1 MRSCPLQ
8 RIAFYKPRLCI
19 FNGTAGNTPF
29 DSQFH
34 MSFNLNDLEIVPN
47 NKPIPPS
54 ISPLILTAGPPNS
67 NAPSPPQSTPSSN
80 EPASSSTP
88 NIPGNNTETAIE
100 PKKPKK
106 SLWAKAKKEILHY
119 YNGFRLLGVEIRIA
133 AFMCYRFLRGERL
146 NDRERNQLIRTC
158 VDIVRLVPFL
168 VFIIVPFME
177 FLLPFYLKFFPF
189 MLPSTFKDRAE
200 EEKKIKNKLES
211 RLKMAKFLQDTI
223 IHTSHVTNLS
233 EAKDLPKIE
242 EFQEFMATVRES
254 GKMARNEDIL
264 RFSRLFEDHVT
275 LDALTQAQLEALCK
289 MIDINPFGGTGI
301 MKMQIHRQLRKLKEQ
316 DMTLLTKGIDHL
328 TEQELRQ
335 ACRSRGMRTIDLT
348 QARLKAQL
356 LQWLELHVVKK
367 VPVSLLLLSR
377 AFYLQSTTLEPEK
390 QIQMVISKLPE
401 EVQDHATVKA
411 VSELPGKVDP
421 ATKLEILR
429 KEQKHIDAQRIAEK
443 DVKKTA
449 EVASHEVLTDKA
461 EVLESHISEEL
472 HDTAKE
478 IIAKTLDEPL
488 KPIIESTKPA
498 ETPTPV
504 SNVSAEPPSQPPAVP
519 PTVTEPVKV
528 AATEIPLAPETM
540 AADMESTVDMPA
552 VAAVKAES
560 PRDDDFLVTAKD
572 IDNIK
577 EAILNIDVAKD
588 ALEEEHL
595 LDLKADLDEAVKF
608 SPKEIEKEVK
618 VAELTTASAKE
629 EMEITKDQRKVAEE
643 VPAEKKEAIPIEKA
657 EKVTPV
663 VPSVEPIQS
672 STAKV
677 RLAEVEKEPKEAEKV
692 SAEVS
697 KVEPEVNA
705 AKEKEEEEIKT
716 LETEEDIEDKKEAV
730 KQAAKAQKAVKRL
743 NQQVDRLLSDIAGL
757 MNQLQSHKQDV
768 QQKLESEIQTLSEE
782 EKLARMEELRIDQQR
797 MVGVGSVMAALEK
810 LQQQDPD
817 IDSKTHDRWQ
827 KILVALDEDK
837 DGQIELKHILGLLE
851 ILEGEKDGIQMSSM
865 ANALE
870 MLDQEDMKRE
880 EAVEENESSK
890 SKPEYQIEEL
900 KEPKSPDSA

>member
-1 MRSCPLQ
+1 MSLIRLNRFFLNYGRIAKVRPPSRNIIQSSGNPFIMRSCPLQ

-146 NDRERNQLIRTC
+146 NDRERNQ
-158 VDIVRLVPFL
+158 
-168 VFIIVPFME
+168 
-177 FLLPFYLKFFPF
+177 
-189 MLPSTFKDRAE
+189 
-200 EEKKIKNKLES
+200 EKKIKNKLES

-697 KVEPEVNA
+697 KVESEVNA